1 MDESILDNILDENK
15 FTYGLRRARTHL
27 LNARHAVANTV
38 NTTLDN
44 NPNTRDIL
52 GGISYGVASYGT
64 NKALKSL
71 RRYRHQKNY
80 EDYKNRMDEI
90 TKQGGNYI
98 EKFKK
103 YGAVES
109 NINKK
114 MQI

>member
-44 NPNTRDIL
+44 NPNTRDTL
-52 GGISYGVASYGT
+52 SWISHGAAFYDT
-64 NKALKSL
+64 HKALNSL
-71 RRYRHQKNY
+71 RRYRRQKNY
-80 EDYKNRMDEI
+80 EDYAIRNDEI
-90 TKQGGNYI
+90 GKQGGNYI
-98 EKFKK
+98 DKFKK
-103 YGAVES
+103 LGALE
-109 NINKK
+109 KQYKQK